1 MKGRLEAIVYLLL
14 LTFLKCSLRITF
26 FTFILKSGAE
36 TAAVTM
42 FLSHLLVLVLNCYL
56 GASSARTVKRS
67 SGPSPADPFSDVP
80 EDLDP
85 VSQHMLKL
93 YERYTREH
101 RLKDGNTVRGFRA
114 AGQGV

>member
-1 MKGRLEAIVYLLL
+1 
-14 LTFLKCSLRITF
+14 
-26 FTFILKSGAE
+26 
-36 TAAVTM
+36 M

-80 EDLDP
+80 EDQDP